1 MCGIVGCLALA
12 LEADPDQGWVQTATE
27 RISHRGPDDE
37 GFYTDPDVAL
47 GFRRLAIIDLSP
59 GGHQPMR
66 SADGR
71 YWMVYNGEIYNYLE
85 LGQELRQQGVA
96 LRTSSDS
103 EVLLE
108 MYARV
113 GKDVVHRLRG
123 MFAFAIWDTW
133 TRELFCARDQF
144 GIKPFYYTID
154 QVPAQAQDWAGGAAP
169 GQQGWPG
176 GATEQPGWPGDPAQQ
191 PGWPGGQAQQSAWP
205 PGPAEQA
212 AWPGGAVEQPGWP
225 GGPAEQPAWPGG
237 AAEQPA
243 WPGGPAE
250 QPAWP
255 GGPAGQPGQRSAGPV
270 QQPAWDAPPPSGGWD
285 APPSGGRH
293 AGGAAARPAA
303 ANAPAGRGGGRHAAG
318 RGQQPGGPPSPAPGV
333 AGNGAPGSGLA
344 PGAPG
349 PGGFPGDAQ
358 GAARSTGTG
367 LLLRFASERK
377 CLASPGELS
386 RLDGDALRRYLAFQY
401 VPPPDALT
409 PPIRVLPPGHAIIA
423 RPGGTADVYRYWRAD
438 LRPAS
443 APSQGSAEA
452 ILAAMRDSVAVHL
465 RSDAPLGAFL
475 SGGIDSAAIC
485 ALAAEHRPDLLTFT
499 VGFEREGYSEI
510 DRAQETA
517 AALGVKSIPYVITAE
532 EFFTHLPR
540 IIWHLDDPMADAA
553 AVPLWFVAREASKH
567 VKVVLSGEGSDEL
580 FGGYAIYH
588 QPGVVRAG
596 ERLPELARMPL
607 KRAASMMPAG
617 VKGKGF
623 LERTSTPLRER
634 YIGNAHVFAGPQIDL
649 VARPPATAASS
660 AYAVTA
666 PVYQQAAEAGLDDTS
681 TMQLVDINTWLP
693 GDILVKADRMTMAHS
708 LELRVPFL
716 DREVMGVASRLARDE
731 KIAVGTT
738 KLALRQAMTSV
749 LPQAAAERAKLG
761 FPVPIGFWLKGEMYG
776 YAERLLREARTDQ
789 WIDRQAAL
797 GLLERFR
804 AGDPEVS
811 WRHIWV
817 LLVFS
822 LWHQIYVERVYDPAA
837 LGWERAPSPGAAW

>member
-12 LEADPDQGWVQTATE
+12 LEADPDQSWVRTATE

-37 GFYTDPDVAL
+37 GFYTDSDVAL

-71 YWMVYNGEIYNYLE
+71 YWMIYNGEIYNYLE
-85 LGQELRQQGVA
+85 LGQELRQQGVV
-96 LRTSSDS
+96 LRSSSDS

-154 QVPAQAQDWAGGAAP
+154 PGPAPGPAQDWAGTTAEAQP
-169 GQQGWPG
+169 DWFG
-176 GATEQPGWPGDPAQQ
+176 GAGEQTG
-191 PGWPGGQAQQSAWP
+191 
-205 PGPAEQA
+205 
-212 AWPGGAVEQPGWP
+212 
-225 GGPAEQPAWPGG
+225 
-237 AAEQPA
+237 
-243 WPGGPAE
+243 
-250 QPAWP
+250 WP
-255 GGPAGQPGQRSAGPV
+255 GGPAGQPGWPGGPAPQPQWPGGPAQQQSQGGVRPV
-270 QQPAWDAPPPSGGWD
+270 QPSAWDAPPAG
-285 APPSGGRH
+285 ARH
-293 AGGAAARPAA
+293 AGGSAGRLAAVSVL
-303 ANAPAGRGGGRHAAG
+303 PAGRGGGRHAAG
-318 RGQQPGGPPSPAPGV
+318 RSHSSGRPAGPAAGRP
-333 AGNGAPGSGLA
+333 GNGAPGGGFG
-344 PGAPG
+344 PGAPAGRPAAAGRESAGLAG
-349 PGGFPGDAQ
+349 PG
-358 GAARSTGTG
+358 R
-367 LLLRFASERK
+367 LLRFASERK

-423 RPGGTADVYRYWRAD
+423 RPGGAVDVYRYWRAD
-438 LRPAS
+438 LRPAP

-596 ERLPELARMPL
+596 EKLPDLARMPL
-607 KRAASMMPAG
+607 KRAASMIPAG

-634 YIGNAHVFAGPQIDL
+634 YIGNAHVFVGSQVDL
-649 VARPPATAASS
+649 VARPPASPASS

-666 PVYQQAAEAGLDDTS
+666 PVYAQAAQAGLDDTS
-681 TMQLVDINTWLP
+681 TMQLVDINTWLH

-716 DREVMGVASRLARDE
+716 DREVMGVASRLAREE
-731 KIAVGTT
+731 KIAGGTT
-738 KLALRQAMTSV
+738 KLALRQAMSSV

-789 WIDRQAAL
+789 WIDRPAAL
-797 GLLERFR
+797 GLLEQFR

-822 LWHQIYVERVYDPAA
+822 LWHQIYVERVYDPVA
-837 LGWERAPSPGAAW
+837 LGWERPPSPGTAW

>member
-12 LEADPDQGWVQTATE
+12 LEADPDQNWVHTATE
-27 RISHRGPDDE
+27 RITHRGPDDE
-37 GFYTDPDVAL
+37 GFYSDPDVAL

-71 YWMVYNGEIYNYLE
+71 YWMVYNGEIYNYVE
-85 LGQELRQQGVA
+85 LGQELRQQGVT
-96 LRTSSDS
+96 LRTTSDS

-108 MYARV
+108 MYALL

-144 GIKPFYYTID
+144 GIKPFYYTVD
-154 QVPAQAQDWAGGAAP
+154 EAREHDWLDGPAAP
-169 GQQGWPG
+169 S
-176 GATEQPGWPGDPAQQ
+176 AT
-191 PGWPGGQAQQSAWP
+191 PGGQAAGGSAW
-205 PGPAEQA
+205 
-212 AWPGGAVEQPGWP
+212 
-225 GGPAEQPAWPGG
+225 
-237 AAEQPA
+237 
-243 WPGGPAE
+243 
-250 QPAWP
+250 
-255 GGPAGQPGQRSAGPV
+255 
-270 QQPAWDAPPPSGGWD
+270 DT
-285 APPSGGRH
+285 
-293 AGGAAARPAA
+293 RPA
-303 ANAPAGRGGGRHAAG
+303 GRHAAG
-318 RGQQPGGPPSPAPGV
+318 PVPPVPAALAPSPGSPGRHGRHA
-333 AGNGAPGSGLA
+333 AGPGQLA
-344 PGAPG
+344 PGQPPAGGPSAGQPAAAG
-349 PGGFPGDAQ
+349 PG
-358 GAARSTGTG
+358 R
-367 LLLRFASERK
+367 LLRFASERK

-386 RLDGDALRRYLAFQY
+386 TLDRDALRHYLAFQY
-401 VPPPDALT
+401 VPPPEALT
-409 PPIRVLPPGHAIIA
+409 PPIRVLPPGHALIA
-423 RPGGTADVYRYWRAD
+423 RPGGSVDVFRYWRAD
-438 LRPAS
+438 LRPAP
-443 APSQGSAEA
+443 APSEGSAAA
-452 ILAAMRDSVAVHL
+452 ILAVMRDSIAVHL

-485 ALAAEHRPDLLTFT
+485 ALTAEHRPDLLTFT

-517 AALGVKSIPYVITAE
+517 AALGVKSIPYVISAE

-596 ERLPELARMPL
+596 ERLPDMARMPL
-607 KRAASMMPAG
+607 KRAASMLPAG

-634 YIGNAHVFAGPQIDL
+634 YIGNAHVFVGSQVDL
-649 VARPPATAASS
+649 VARGPGSPAAS

-666 PVYQQAAEAGLDDTS
+666 PVYDQAAEAGLDDTS
-681 TMQLVDINTWLP
+681 TMQLIDINTWLH

-716 DREVMGVASRLARDE
+716 DREVMSVAARLAREE
-731 KIAVGTT
+731 KIGGGTT
-738 KLALRQAMTSV
+738 KLALRQAMASV

-761 FPVPIGFWLKGEMYG
+761 FPVPIGHWLKGDMYG
-776 YAERLLREARTDQ
+776 FADRLLREAKTDQ
-789 WIDRQAAL
+789 WIDRDAAL
-797 GLLERFR
+797 SLLERFR
-804 AGDPEVS
+804 AGEPEVS

-817 LLVFS
+817 LVVFS

-837 LGWERAPSPGAAW
+837 LGWEHAPRPGSAPSNRGPIAGR

>member
-1 MCGIVGCLALA
+1 MMCGIVGCLALA
-12 LEADPDQGWVQTATE
+12 LEADPDQDWVHAATE
-27 RISHRGPDDE
+27 RITHRGPDDE

-71 YWMVYNGEIYNYLE
+71 YWMVYNGEIYNYVE
-85 LGQELRQQGVA
+85 LGQELRQQGVT
-96 LRTSSDS
+96 LRTTSDS

-108 MYARV
+108 MYALV
-113 GKDVVHRLRG
+113 GKEVVHRLRG

-144 GIKPFYYTID
+144 GIKPFYYTVD
-154 QVPAQAQDWAGGAAP
+154 EAQEHDWL
-169 GQQGWPG
+169 
-176 GATEQPGWPGDPAQQ
+176 D
-191 PGWPGGQAQQSAWP
+191 GQA
-205 PGPAEQA
+205 
-212 AWPGGAVEQPGWP
+212 
-225 GGPAEQPAWPGG
+225 
-237 AAEQPA
+237 
-243 WPGGPAE
+243 
-250 QPAWP
+250 
-255 GGPAGQPGQRSAGPV
+255 
-270 QQPAWDAPPPSGGWD
+270 
-285 APPSGGRH
+285 
-293 AGGAAARPAA
+293 
-303 ANAPAGRGGGRHAAG
+303 APAGMNGAHAPGGSAWDTRPAGRHAAG
-318 RGQQPGGPPSPAPGV
+318 RPAPVAPPAGPPSSAGAGRHGRHAAGAGQSAPGQ
-333 AGNGAPGSGLA
+333 S
-344 PGAPG
+344 G
-349 PGGFPGDAQ
+349 PGQPAQDQPFPADLPD
-358 GAARSTGTG
+358 TGG
-367 LLLRFASERK
+367 PGRAGPGRLLRFSSERK

-386 RLDGDALRRYLAFQY
+386 TLDRDAVRHYLAFQF
-401 VPPPDALT
+401 VPPPEALT
-409 PPIRVLPPGHAIIA
+409 PPIRVLPPGHAMIA
-423 RPGGTADVYRYWRAD
+423 RPGGSVDVFRYWRAD
-438 LRPAS
+438 LRPAP
-443 APSQGSAEA
+443 APSQSTAA
-452 ILAAMRDSVAVHL
+452 SILAVMRDSIAVHL

-517 AALGVKSIPYVITAE
+517 AALGVKSIPYVISAE

-596 ERLPELARMPL
+596 ERLPELARAPL
-607 KRAASMMPAG
+607 KRAASMIPAG
-617 VKGKGF
+617 VRGKGL

-634 YIGNAHVFAGPQIDL
+634 YIGNAHVFVDGQVDLIARGPGS
-649 VARPPATAASS
+649 RAAS
-660 AYAVTA
+660 AHAVTA
-666 PVYQQAAEAGLDDTS
+666 PVYDQAAEAGLDDTS
-681 TMQLVDINTWLP
+681 TMQLVDINTWLH

-716 DREVMGVASRLARDE
+716 DREVMSVAARLARDE
-731 KIAVGTT
+731 KIGAGTT
-738 KLALRQAMTSV
+738 KLALRQAMASV

-761 FPVPIGFWLKGEMYG
+761 FPVPIGHWLKGDMYG
-776 YAERLLREARTDQ
+776 FADRLLREAKTDE
-789 WIDRQAAL
+789 WINRDAAL
-797 GLLERFR
+797 SMLERFR
-804 AGDPEVS
+804 AGEPDVS

-817 LLVFS
+817 LVVFS

-837 LGWERAPSPGAAW
+837 LGWEHGPRAGSTW